1 MGLTEWVF
9 LFFLC
14 LCSSS
19 INSKPTAKHH
29 VTANDRPII
38 GILTMIVV
46 DNDLKPFGETFIAAS
61 YVKYMESGGC
71 RVVPIKLTLTDSEYE
86 DIFNKING
94 LLLIGGAI
102 DIETSEFARVAK
114 IFYKLALE
122 ANNKGDYFPIWG
134 TCLGMQL
141 LTALVAGKDLLSITP
156 AENDMMPLNL
166 TQEAYTSNMF
176 ADFPSDMLTAVAKE
190 PLTGNFHKYG
200 MSVTTFQGNEDLRS
214 FFSILSTN
222 MAHNGVEFIST
233 FEGKKHP
240 FYGVQWHPEVSC
252 YKWSRNKNVP
262 HSPNAVRLTALLAGF
277 FVNEGRRSL
286 HRFNDI
292 EEEEAA
298 LIYNYQPVFIG
309 NISGYEQAYFF
320 RNSP

>member
-1 MGLTEWVF
+1 MGLIRCV
-9 LFFLC
+9 LKLFLC
-14 LCSSS
+14 LCFPS
-19 INSKPTAKHH
+19 ISSKPTAKHP
-29 VTANDRPII
+29 VATNDRPII

-46 DNDLKPFGETFIAAS
+46 DKDLKPFGETFIGAS
-61 YVKYMESGGC
+61 YVKYVESGGC
-71 RVVPIKLTLTDSEYE
+71 RVVPIRLTLTDSEYE

-102 DIETSEFARVAK
+102 DIVESPFAKVAK
-114 IFYKLALE
+114 IFYNLALK

-166 TQEAYTSNMF
+166 TKEAFTSNMF
-176 ADFPSDMLTAVAKE
+176 ADFPSGMMAAVAKE
-190 PLTGNFHKYG
+190 PLTGNFHRYG
-200 MSVTTFQGNEDLRS
+200 MSVTDFQANEDLRS

-222 MAHNGVEFIST
+222 VAHNGVEFIST
-233 FEGKKHP
+233 FEGKRYP

-252 YKWSRNKNVP
+252 YKWSRNRNVP
-262 HSPNAVRLTALLAGF
+262 HSPNAVRLTSLLAEF

-286 HRFNDI
+286 HHFDDTK
-292 EEEEAA
+292 EEEAA
-298 LIYNYQPVFIG
+298 LIYNYLPKFIG
-309 NISGYEQAYFF
+309 NISGHEQAYFF
-320 RNSP
+320 